1 MERDLERRHHIFPLD
16 SPTGWGS
23 RAFRGFIELRTVV
36 DDLVSRDRRRDSQ
49 RFLSEEWSIASE
61 RNNHS
66 LPKYSKLCSG
76 VSSASARYQYL
87 SNSLSSFPSLSG
99 GGFGGWFVVY
109 EELKSDLNLLDK
121 NYVVGG
127 VNLRLF
133 KSINEVTW
141 QILISHSKSA

>member
-1 MERDLERRHHIFPLD
+1 
-16 SPTGWGS
+16 
-23 RAFRGFIELRTVV
+23 
-36 DDLVSRDRRRDSQ
+36 
-49 RFLSEEWSIASE
+49 
-61 RNNHS
+61 
-66 LPKYSKLCSG
+66 
-76 VSSASARYQYL
+76 
-87 SNSLSSFPSLSG
+87 
-99 GGFGGWFVVY
+99 VY